1 MKVFISHAFG
11 GGDEPL
17 AGVLKDDLAAAG
29 LEGYLAEKTPRYD
42 LPISDKIRQEIEESG
57 WLVAVITKR
66 SHASASVHEEI
77 GYALGRDVKVALMV
91 EEGVEAAGV
100 FAYGREY
107 ERFTVPRF
115 GEHSRKVVRSIA
127 DSPRPPPR
135 PHPLG
140 EDARA
145 LLRGR
150 NILSANSSDFAQNA
164 HFPSLYSGSLGNGEK
179 PAFVFTAVPHNPGD
193 YAVTTDEF
201 AGWVESVRRLEVQG
215 HRIPV
220 RETEQK
226 IDIGT
231 LRVVKRYPHAN
242 PYKDIL
248 TYREFWSSGLFEYGT
263 SHLFIG
269 RNDAGQLSMYLP
281 YMVGE
286 FWGFVA
292 YARSFYQKIGMQGR
306 FTVLLSIRNSSGL
319 ALEDHGDEAADP
331 AWMQPGRLSLAP
343 KAPRTGHRNI
353 QISHAFAPAGGLGD
367 EEIAAAVRKAA
378 ETVCNAYGVSSPR
391 CYDGDGRFAWKLW
404 EKITSW

>member
-17 AGVLKDDLAAAG
+17 AGALKEDLAAAG

-57 WLVAVITKR
+57 WLVAIITGR

-115 GEHSRKVVRSIA
+115 GEHSRKVARSIA
-127 DSPRPPPR
+127 NSPRPPPR

-140 EDARA
+140 EDARG

-150 NILSANSSDFAQNA
+150 KILSPEASDFAQNEMLA
-164 HFPSLYSGSLGNGEK
+164 SLYNGPLGDDEK

-220 RETEQK
+220 RETEQE
-226 IDIGT
+226 IDIGA
-231 LRVVKRYPHAN
+231 LRVVKRQPGAN
-242 PYKDIL
+242 PGRDL
-248 TYREFWSSGLFEYGT
+248 LSYREFQSSGLFEYGT
-263 SHLFIG
+263 SHVFLG
-269 RNDAGQLSMYLP
+269 RNNAGQLSLRLP
-281 YMVGE
+281 HMVGE

-292 YARSFYQKIGMQGR
+292 YARSLYRKIGMQGR

-319 ALEDHGDEAADP
+319 ALRDYGDEAAK
-331 AWMQPGRLSLAP
+331 P
-343 KAPRTGHRNI
+343 KLI
-353 QISHAFAPAGGLGD
+353 LFLYSD
-367 EEIAAAVRKAA
+367 
-378 ETVCNAYGVSSPR
+378 CS
-391 CYDGDGRFAWKLW
+391 
-404 EKITSW
+404 